1 MIQKTDFSSIDQ
13 CMQLCMSQFVILHY
27 ATKNWSWFLP
37 ADFMI
42 DSEYFF
48 IAEPESAVQI
58 SDRACVR
65 ELFADFSAIFREM

>member
-1 MIQKTDFSSIDQ
+1 MCNLQNIQ
-13 CMQLCMSQFVILHY
+13 LHY

-65 ELFADFSAIFREM
+65 ELFAIRVFFRDFPRNVVF